1 MCDEYLEILKKHNI
15 KYLYHFTNISN
26 LNSILVNGICNRE
39 YLDMNKIEYN
49 YTDKNRFD
57 NNKNCISFS
66 LNNIN
71 RIMFLYKKR
80 RLSNDWVIIQL
91 DAEELLLDFYNNIY
105 FCKYNASSP
114 YVVQIFRNNKDF
126 LKTVKAF
133 NNMFDINGN
142 LDSQAEILIEGNVS
156 YKYIKN
162 IYVDSLL
169 TKSIVQQLIE
179 KNNCNRINVII
190 KKEMF

>member
-39 YLDMNKIEYN
+39 YLDINEIEYN

-66 LNNIN
+66 LDNIN

-80 RLSNDWVIIQL
+80 RLSNDWIIIQFCA
-91 DAEELLLDFYNNIY
+91 DELLLDFYDNIY

-114 YVVQIFRNNKDF
+114 YVVQMFRNNKDF

-156 YKYIKN
+156 CKYIKS